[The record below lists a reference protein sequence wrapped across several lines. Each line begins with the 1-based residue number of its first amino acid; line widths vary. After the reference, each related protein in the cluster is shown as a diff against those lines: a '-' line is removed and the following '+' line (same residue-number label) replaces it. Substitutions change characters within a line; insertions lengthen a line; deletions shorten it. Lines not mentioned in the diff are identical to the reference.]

1 MQSRTWIS
9 MLLLTGLFV
18 VISTASN
25 GQEAI
30 GSTTSVKPQAEAN
43 TRTLSTGSS
52 VYSKELIHT
61 GDIGVANL
69 RFHDNS
75 NLNVGPK
82 SSVRLDKFVYEPNK
96 SAGSVA
102 VEAARGSFRFATG
115 AQSKGSYQVK
125 TPYGTLGI
133 RGWNVTRGWQTA
145 VSRSA
150 TLSQLGDSS
159 WKTENDVVLGRQQ
172 MCGPWSHSL
181 GRKPAPARSQRSL
194 SVLREQR
201 AKMRLVW
208 AFRLM
213 LGFSTWITLSSIK
226 GGADWLVFS
235 FGILNDL

>member
-1 MQSRTWIS
+1 
-9 MLLLTGLFV
+9 MLLLTGLFL

-52 VYSKELIHT
+52 VYSKELIQPPVKRRLAWAFRLTVRLSFFAILPAHT

-82 SSVRLDKFVYEPNK
+82 SSVRLDKFVYESNK

-133 RGWNVTRGWQTA
+133 RG
-145 VSRSA
+145 
-150 TLSQLGDSS
+150 
-159 WKTENDVVLGRQQ
+159 
-172 MCGPWSHSL
+172 
-181 GRKPAPARSQRSL
+181 
-194 SVLREQR
+194 
-201 AKMRLVW
+201 
-208 AFRLM
+208 
-213 LGFSTWITLSSIK
+213 
-226 GGADWLVFS
+226 
-235 FGILNDL
+235 